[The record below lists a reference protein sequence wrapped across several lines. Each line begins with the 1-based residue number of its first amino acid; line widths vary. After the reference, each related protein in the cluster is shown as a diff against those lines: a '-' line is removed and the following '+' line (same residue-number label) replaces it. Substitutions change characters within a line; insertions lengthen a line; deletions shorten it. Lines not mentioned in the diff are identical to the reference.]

1 MRARKVEISES
12 CQIFHKKGLTSPFLW
27 LPKSPLSYF
36 IFIMSTFNDIYSE
49 ISESELSDTLN
60 TSAFNT
66 HTHVTTGDLPDA
78 ETGGDLMEINGKSYI
93 LINYTANQRAGCKL
107 SWI

>member
-27 LPKSPLSYF
+27 LPKSPLSYL
-36 IFIMSTFNDIYSE
+36 IFIMSTFNDMHSE
-49 ISESELSDTLN
+49 ISELKLCDTLN
-60 TSAFNT
+60 TSTFNT
-66 HTHVTTGDLPDA
+66 HTYATTGDLPDV

-93 LINYTANQRAGCKL
+93 LINYTVNQRAGYKP
-107 SWI
+107 S